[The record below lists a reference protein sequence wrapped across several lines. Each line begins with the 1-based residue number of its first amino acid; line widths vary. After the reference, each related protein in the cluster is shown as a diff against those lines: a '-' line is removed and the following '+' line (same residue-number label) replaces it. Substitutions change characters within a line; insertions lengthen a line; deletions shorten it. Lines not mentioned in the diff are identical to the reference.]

1 MSTNISKQKRE
12 DLIHKINAIRTFIA
26 NSPQDK
32 NTGNLLNYLSELEK
46 DINGKKYGLIFE
58 EHRENIDNLLDT
70 HTPVLTEDK
79 SLFIDNGGD
88 MNFLIEGDN
97 LAALQLLEKTHKGKI
112 DVIYIDPPY
121 NTGTKDFIYDD
132 KFVDK
137 EDLFKHSKWLSFMN
151 KRLKL
156 AKNLLNSSG
165 IVFISID
172 ENELSQLNLLCNKI
186 FGENNF
192 INLISVKTKI
202 AGVSGSFLGNTL
214 QGAQE
219 FILIYAKNKLLFKL
233 GTIPTKQIEL
243 NQYIEDMKSLGK
255 SWKYTSVLK
264 YIDKGEYIKSFYS
277 GTGIEIKLYRHD
289 KFEIKSIAQIANE
302 EFNGDIKKAYYK
314 YANKIFRTTNAQTS
328 IRTKVI
334 ENTADLDF
342 DIISIV
348 YTPNKGKNANKE
360 TRFYYKD
367 KICNLVT
374 WLKDVIE
381 YDSKTKKYFKQ
392 DQIGTFWD
400 DILYNNVTRE
410 GNIIFSNGKKPLQ
423 LVKRLIKMSSNDNS
437 SILDFFAGSGTT
449 GHAVMQLNK
458 EDNGSR
464 KYILCTNNQ
473 NNICRD
479 ITYKR
484 LANVINGYGN
494 NAPIK
499 SSLKYYKVDYI
510 PINKKMYY
518 EYADELLKHVRELVE
533 LENGINFIHNE
544 KIAII
549 LTDDELSE
557 FISNIDAFKNC
568 ETIYLGHD
576 VLPSEEQEEAIKT
589 HNINVNIIPDY
600 YYRNLQE
607 M

>member
-121 NTGTKDFIYDD
+121 NTKNKEFIYDD
-132 KFVDK
+132 VRIGLD
-137 EDLFKHSKWLSFMN
+137 DSYRHSKWLSFIYKRVMIA
-151 KRLKL
+151 KRLLKE
-156 AKNLLNSSG
+156 SG
-165 IVFISID
+165 TIFISID
-172 ENELSQLNLLCNKI
+172 ENEIHQLKIILDDIFSDQNFIGEFIWKARSGKSGTSSLISMEHEYILCYSKNKNRVNFYQEINVNQKEKLEALRQWGQNVYREDRPTMFFPIFYNNDTFVFPTKEEVKQIYLGNKTFDDQYLKNLIVKYESQGLNSILPIIENKYGRWRKGYDGLKKLAKEHSLVIDEDSTGNKI
-186 FGENNF
+186 LKKIVPMGKKSISALSSILESFGTSSSGTKEIKKIF
-192 INLISVKTKI
+192 DGVKAFDTTKPLDLICH
-202 AGVSGSFLGNTL
+202 
-214 QGAQE
+214 
-219 FILIYAKNKLLFKL
+219 LIYLATYNL
-233 GTIPTKQIEL
+233 
-243 NQYIEDMKSLGK
+243 S
-255 SWKYTSVLK
+255 
-264 YIDKGEYIKSFYS
+264 
-277 GTGIEIKLYRHD
+277 
-289 KFEIKSIAQIANE
+289 
-302 EFNGDIKKAYYK
+302 
-314 YANKIFRTTNAQTS
+314 NAT
-328 IRTKVI
+328 
-334 ENTADLDF
+334 
-342 DIISIV
+342 
-348 YTPNKGKNANKE
+348 
-360 TRFYYKD
+360 
-367 KICNLVT
+367 
-374 WLKDVIE
+374 
-381 YDSKTKKYFKQ
+381 
-392 DQIGTFWD
+392 
-400 DILYNNVTRE
+400 
-410 GNIIFSNGKKPLQ
+410 
-423 LVKRLIKMSSNDNS
+423 
-437 SILDFFAGSGTT
+437 ILDFFAGSGTT
-449 GHAVMQLNK
+449 GHATLQLNNNSSFYK
-458 EDNGSR
+458 H
-464 KYILCTNNQ
+464 KYILCTNNE
-473 NNICRD
+473 NNICRNV
-479 ITYKR
+479 TYKR
-484 LANVINGYGN
+484 LASVINGYGD

-533 LENGINFIHNE
+533 LENSINFTHNE

-557 FISNIDAFKNC
+557 FISNIDVLKNC

>member
-32 NTGNLLNYLSELEK
+32 NTGNLLNYLSDLEK

-121 NTGTKDFIYDD
+121 NRGKNDFIYDD
-132 KFVDK
+132 NYVDSK
-137 EDLFKHSKWLSFMN
+137 DLYKHSKWLSFMS
-151 KRLKL
+151 KRLEVAKHLLSNEGVIFIQIDDNEQAGLKILCDSILGSDNFMGTFIQNKL
-156 AKNLLNSSG
+156 NAKNDTINIQKNHEYIIAYRKKTIFVSKTRIKPTLIQKKIKLRPVFEEDNKYFYIGDSITTRGEGGILNARP
-165 IVFISID
+165 
-172 ENELSQLNLLCNKI
+172 NLGYTVYYNP
-186 FGENNF
+186 
-192 INLISVKTKI
+192 KTNDKI
-202 AGVSGSFLGNTL
+202 AVNDYDI
-214 QGAQE
+214 E
-219 FILIYAKNKLLFKL
+219 MAKTSNS
-233 GTIPTKQIEL
+233 TKKVYSHDL
-243 NQYIEDMKSLGK
+243 DL
-255 SWKYTSVLK
+255 
-264 YIDKGEYIKSFYS
+264 IDKGYIPIIPPKVR
-277 GTGIEIKLYRHD
+277 GKLGCWTWSLE
-289 KFEIKSIAQIANE
+289 KF
-302 EFNGDIKKAYYK
+302 
-314 YANKIFRTTNAQTS
+314 
-328 IRTKVI
+328 
-334 ENTADLDF
+334 
-342 DIISIV
+342 
-348 YTPNKGKNANKE
+348 NKE
-360 TRFYYKD
+360 KNN
-367 KICNLVT
+367 I
-374 WLKDVIE
+374 II
-381 YDSKTKKYFKQ
+381 SKTKSRYNVKKR
-392 DQIGTFWD
+392 TF
-400 DILYNNVTRE
+400 VSHE
-410 GNIIFSNGKKPLQ
+410 NIIQKDNKFFFQSIEYSNSKSILEYSTNDGTKTLTEIMNEKGLFNNPKNLELVQYLISLKPGKHNI
-423 LVKRLIKMSSNDNS
+423 V
-437 SILDFFAGSGTT
+437 LDFFAGSGTT

-458 EDNGSR
+458 DYNESH

-484 LANVINGYGN
+484 LANVIKGYGD

-533 LENGINFIHNE
+533 LENGINFTHNE

-557 FISNIDAFKNC
+557 FISNIDTFKNC

-576 VLPSEEQEEAIKT
+576 VLPSEEQEEAIKS
-589 HNINVNIIPDY
+589 HNINLNIIPDY